1 MILKKLL
8 DGIEILDRKGEID
21 ENRDIPH
28 IANDSREI
36 DQGDVFV
43 AMKGVL
49 VDGHDYIQKAK
60 DNGAVLA
67 VVDHLTDDDI
77 PQIVVENPR
86 KALADLACIFYNH
99 PSKELKVF
107 GVTATNGKTSTAY
120 MIRDIFKAAGYEVG
134 VVGTVEVQYKDVS
147 IPSILTT
154 PESIHLQKHLRDM
167 VDAGIEIVVMEVS
180 SSAQELYRSRG
191 IDYDIVSFNNI
202 SEEHL
207 EQHGTFENYFHF
219 KSRLIRHA
227 DEKTAVI
234 LNIDAPLIEGLIDKT
249 KGDVLTAGIEKDA
262 SIGIEDIDLSTGFAK
277 FNYVVKKAHHSSRWN
292 LEPVVLP
299 IELEVAGYHSVL
311 NAMIAITYG
320 LLEGVDGATIQ
331 KALRN
336 FSGVERRF
344 ELIYNKDY
352 MILDDH
358 FANEKNIAVT
368 LETLCQM
375 DYKNLHVLYAVR
387 GGRGAALNR
396 DNALEMVKWMDKLP
410 LKTFYATRSEEV
422 VSSKDVV
429 TDSELAAFSE
439 VMKDAGYD
447 VPIVDDLK
455 SAIAKVWDKVGE
467 HDVFL
472 LAGCQGMD
480 HGAKYVWESL
490 AEQSEG
496 EEKAYWLNKIEN
508 RIC

>member
-8 DGIEILDRKGEID
+8 DGIEILDRKGDID
-21 ENRDIPH
+21 VNLDIPH

-36 DQGDVFV
+36 GEGDIFV

-49 VDGHDYIQKAK
+49 VDGHDYIKKAK

-67 VVDHLTDDDI
+67 VVDHLTEDDI

-86 KALADLACIFYNH
+86 KALADLACTFYNH

-120 MIRDIFKAAGYEVG
+120 MIRDIFKEAGYEVG

-167 VDAGIEIVVMEVS
+167 VDAGIEVVVMEVS

-234 LNIDAPLIEGLIDKT
+234 LNIDAPLIEGLIEKT
-249 KGDVLTAGIEKDA
+249 KGDVLTAGIEKEA

-277 FNYVVKKAHHSSRWN
+277 FNYVVKQAHHSSRWN
-292 LEPVVLP
+292 LDPVVLP

-344 ELIYNKDY
+344 ELIYNKEY

-429 TDSELAAFSE
+429 TDSELAAFSD
-439 VMKDAGYD
+439 VMKEAGYD

-480 HGAKYVWESL
+480 HGAKYVWETL

-496 EEKAYWLNKIEN
+496 EEKTYWLNKIEN

>member
-21 ENRDIPH
+21 DNLDIPH

-36 DQGDVFV
+36 GQGDIFV

-67 VVDHLTDDDI
+67 VVDHMTDDDI
-77 PQIVVENPR
+77 PQVVVENPR

-167 VDAGIEIVVMEVS
+167 VDAGIEVVVMEVS

-234 LNIDAPLIEGLIDKT
+234 LNIDAPLIEGLVDKT

-320 LLEGVDGATIQ
+320 LLEGVDGPTIQ

-344 ELIYNKDY
+344 ELIYNKEY

-368 LETLCQM
+368 LETLCHM
-375 DYKNLHVLYAVR
+375 EYKDLHLLYAIR
-387 GGRGAALNR
+387 GGRGAELNR
-396 DNALEMVKWMDKLP
+396 DNALEMVKWMHKLP
-410 LKTFYATRSEEV
+410 LKTFVATRSEEV
-422 VSSKDVV
+422 VTKKDAV
-429 TDSELAAFSE
+429 TDKELAAFKE
-439 VMKDAGYD
+439 VMAEAGYD
-447 VPIVDDLK
+447 VPVVDNLK
-455 SAIAKVWDKVGE
+455 SAIESVWRGVGE
-467 HDVFL
+467 KDVFL

-480 HGAKYVWESL
+480 HGAKYVWEAL
-490 AEQSEG
+490 AEKSTG
-496 EEKAYWLNKIEN
+496 DEKSYWMKKIEN
-508 RIC
+508 RI